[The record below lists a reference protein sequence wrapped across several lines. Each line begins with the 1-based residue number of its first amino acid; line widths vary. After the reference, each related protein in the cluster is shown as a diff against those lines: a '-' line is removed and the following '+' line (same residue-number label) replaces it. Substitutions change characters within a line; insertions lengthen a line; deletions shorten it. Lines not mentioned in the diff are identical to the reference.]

1 MSGKHL
7 SRKSGRFSK
16 NLSGGGE
23 GREREESQIGIVDGI
38 DDGIVES
45 WGASVGEVKNLWIR
59 KESKIEKELE
69 REKERE
75 KERKRE
81 RKREREKEKKVM
93 VAGM

>member
-23 GREREESQIGIVDGI
+23 GRGEREESQIGIVDGI

-81 RKREREKEKKVM
+81 REKEKKVM